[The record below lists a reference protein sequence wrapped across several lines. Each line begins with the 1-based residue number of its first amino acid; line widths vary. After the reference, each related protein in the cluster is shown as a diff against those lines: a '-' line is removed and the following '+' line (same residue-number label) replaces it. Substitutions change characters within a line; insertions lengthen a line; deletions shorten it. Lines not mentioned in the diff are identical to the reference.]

1 VEAAALEMGAAVGDG
16 EGAADAVG
24 AGASEG
30 VGLEVGLAVGLEVGF
45 GVSLG
50 VGLAVGFEV
59 GFGVRLG
66 VGCGVP
72 GASTTILPAIC
83 SGWTSQKY
91 GYVPGVVNVHSK
103 VGRGS
108 SIPMIPE
115 SNFPSGRGGVPDV
128 TLWGSP
134 ANVQRTVSPTP
145 TVSEGGP
152 KR

>member
-1 VEAAALEMGAAVGDG
+1 MALDVGAAVGDG
-16 EGAADAVG
+16 ERVADAVG
-24 AGASEG
+24 AGVD
-30 VGLEVGLAVGLEVGF
+30 VG
-45 GVSLG
+45 LG

-59 GFGVRLG
+59 GFEVGFGVG
-66 VGCGVP
+66 FGVDCAVGCGVP
-72 GASTTILPAIC
+72 GALTTILPTIC
-83 SGWTSQKY
+83 SEWTSQKY

-108 SIPMIPE
+108 SSPMIPE

-134 ANVQRTVSPTP
+134 ANVQRSVSPTP
-145 TVSEGGP
+145 TVSEAGP

>member
-1 VEAAALEMGAAVGDG
+1 VEAVAPDVGAAVG
-16 EGAADAVG
+16 
-24 AGASEG
+24 
-30 VGLEVGLAVGLEVGF
+30 VGLGVGLAVGIEVGF
-45 GVSLG
+45 GVGLGVGLAVGFGVGLG

-59 GFGVRLG
+59 GFGVGLG

-72 GASTTILPAIC
+72 GASTTILPTIC
-83 SGWTSQKY
+83 PEWTSQKY